1 MHLFKGKVK
10 KLTIKYKGNSF
21 NFEIEPYETILHVKK
36 N

>member
-21 NFEIEPYETILHVKK
+21 NFEIEPYDFTC
-36 N
+36 